1 MNIDD
6 TIWLPHIV
14 DKLAS
19 KHGVT
24 TIEVEEVLMS
34 SLRFYRAERGV
45 RPGEDLYMTYGQTFN
60 GRHLVV
66 FFVLKRTNAALV
78 ISARDMTSR
87 ERRHHGK
94 K

>member
-14 DKLAS
+14 DKLTS

-24 TIEVEEVLMS
+24 TTEVEEVLLS
-34 SLRFYRAERGV
+34 SLRFYRAERGA
-45 RPGEDLYMTYGQTFN
+45 RPGEDLYVTFGETFD

-87 ERRHHGK
+87 EKRRHGK